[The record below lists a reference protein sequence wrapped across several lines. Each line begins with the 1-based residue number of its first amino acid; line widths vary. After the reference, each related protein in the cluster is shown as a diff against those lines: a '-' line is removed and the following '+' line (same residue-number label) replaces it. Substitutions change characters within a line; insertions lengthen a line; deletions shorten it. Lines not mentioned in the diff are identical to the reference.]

1 MLLTT
6 TENVPGRQYEI
17 LGVVKGN
24 MVQTKNIARDIGQ
37 GLKSMVGGELTT
49 YTEMMNESRAIAT
62 KRMVEE
68 AESMGADAIVMMRY
82 STSAV
87 AAGAAEIIAYGTA
100 VRFVRA

>member
-49 YTEMMNESRAIAT
+49 YTVMMNESRAIAT

-68 AESMGADAIVMMRY
+68 AERMGADAIVMMRY